1 MIDKTKTRKQGK
13 SHNDNS
19 TYRPISHLTQR
30 NYKLNLSTSG
40 SSKNTTCSPLL
51 FFFLGRKK
59 ELVMVMVMRN
69 TDTQFS
75 LTKGNSFNDTVL
87 FVALTAKVFFF
98 PTRLLLFL
106 ALGVEGG
113 GGWLCIYDGERIS
126 K

>member
-1 MIDKTKTRKQGK
+1 MIT
-13 SHNDNS
+13 

-51 FFFLGRKK
+51 FIFLGRKK

-75 LTKGNSFNDTVL
+75 LTKGNNFNDTVL
-87 FVALTAKVFFF
+87 FVALTEKVFIFS
-98 PTRLLLFL
+98 TRLLFIF
-106 ALGVEGG
+106 GFGG
-113 GGWLCIYDGERIS
+113 GRRWWMVMHI
-126 K
+126 